1 MWEDSHLTFTVGTPP
16 VPPSS
21 LPVKLSPHDLQ
32 QLDEDALR
40 RLPAAGLRH
49 LALTL
54 LADLKEARERL
65 AQNPHNSSR
74 PPSSRPPW
82 ERGAPADKAAPPET
96 APAPEPP
103 ATAPESP
110 PDAERPAAAAT
121 PLAATATRP
130 AVKRQPG
137 KQVGAP
143 GVGRT
148 QVLTAHTTA
157 EHRKRPAKCIYRA
170 GRRPRKLLPCSTQTE
185 ATAWH
190 KVDAR
195 ARSGGNWWR
204 AFRAVA

>member
-82 ERGAPADKAAPPET
+82 GARCA
-96 APAPEPP
+96 
-103 ATAPESP
+103 
-110 PDAERPAAAAT
+110 
-121 PLAATATRP
+121 
-130 AVKRQPG
+130 
-137 KQVGAP
+137 
-143 GVGRT
+143 
-148 QVLTAHTTA
+148 
-157 EHRKRPAKCIYRA
+157 
-170 GRRPRKLLPCSTQTE
+170 RR
-185 ATAWH
+185 
-190 KVDAR
+190 
-195 ARSGGNWWR
+195 
-204 AFRAVA
+204 